1 MDRETERGER
11 YDPGGSG
18 SGEGLRLGIMGGT
31 FDPVH
36 VGHLIVAQDVL
47 DALDLDRILLVPAAR
62 PPHKSHEDLAPAAL
76 RARMV
81 RSAVEDDPRF
91 QVSDLELKRAGVSYT
106 VDTLEELRDQHPEAE
121 LHLIL
126 GADQWADFGHWHKP
140 RRIAELARLVLMTRE
155 GDRPSEVDAGFT
167 DGPPPEFR
175 ELRVTRVE
183 ISSSRIRER
192 LRAGRAVRY
201 LVSEP
206 VHRIIEAGKLYS

>member
-1 MDRETERGER
+1 MDRVTAKREQE
-11 YDPGGSG
+11 DPGASDSG
-18 SGEGLRLGIMGGT
+18 RGLRLGIMGGT

-36 VGHLIVAQDVL
+36 AGHLIVAQDVL
-47 DALDLDRILLVPAAR
+47 EALDLDRILFVPAAR
-62 PPHKSHEDLAPAAL
+62 PPHKSHEELTPAAL

-140 RRIAELARLVLMTRE
+140 RRIVELAHLVLMTRE

-183 ISSSRIRER
+183 ISSTRIRER
-192 LRAGRAVRY
+192 LRTGRAIRY
-201 LVSEP
+201 LVPEP
-206 VHRIIEAGKLYS
+206 VRRIIEAGKLYS